1 MDREMDEELRK
12 RLTDYTREPNEKMWA
27 KIVPHISIRQKNGM
41 NRMGKGIDLFTVLI
55 LVACLLSI
63 LLNLPDSYPAYSEVS
78 DPAKM
83 KSQQAKELTR
93 NDEGGTNNL
102 IQIEAIAPLFRSSEE
117 QESEQTSEPSDIHVL
132 SSEIAAETDQSA
144 PLAQYAI
151 MIENSGE
158 KNTSN
163 IPVVKTG
170 NEIVKEPVNGVKEI
184 MSEEEKPK
192 TKEEKKEERIQERE
206 QNERTHRK
214 FSIYFTAMPTFGYQ
228 RIESK
233 TNDKIYIE
241 SIKKIS
247 AFSTERLGL
256 RAELGAEIPLSRRL
270 KVFGGVLYYQRKQT
284 IDYTEKQID
293 TTQVSI
299 GSNGE
304 YVVETKLTHS
314 DKSFEYELKNIGF
327 QVGLTYQLKKAK
339 FLQSL
344 GTGIE
349 FQFALNNLSEEV
361 DNTLTNN
368 PSAYVFYNLY
378 YRLQYPSEG
387 RLKAVFQ
394 PTLNYSFY
402 INQNLNAPFY
412 VKPYGLGLNVGATYN
427 F

>member
-1 MDREMDEELRK
+1 MARRRRARRLGVFAASATPQGACLGRGNGVRTWPTGHKATLAPTVAPMTPTSLVLDLVERVWNAGDLDALDAYYAASFEHDGRASTVDELRAWHRDDK
-12 RLTDYTREPNEKMWA
+12 ATWAGTAFSVIECVGSDDAVALLGQLYAQNPGDGRFAQWIANE
-27 KIVPHISIRQKNGM
+27 
-41 NRMGKGIDLFTVLI
+41 L
-55 LVACLLSI
+55 
-63 LLNLPDSYPAYSEVS
+63 
-78 DPAKM
+78 
-83 KSQQAKELTR
+83 
-93 NDEGGTNNL
+93 
-102 IQIEAIAPLFRSSEE
+102 
-117 QESEQTSEPSDIHVL
+117 
-132 SSEIAAETDQSA
+132 
-144 PLAQYAI
+144 
-151 MIENSGE
+151 
-158 KNTSN
+158 
-163 IPVVKTG
+163 
-170 NEIVKEPVNGVKEI
+170 
-184 MSEEEKPK
+184 
-192 TKEEKKEERIQERE
+192 
-206 QNERTHRK
+206 THRK

-256 RAELGAEIPLSRRL
+256 RVELGAEVPLSNRL
-270 KVFGGVLYYQRKQT
+270 KVFGGILYYQRKQT

-304 YVVETKLTHS
+304 YVVGTKLILS

-327 QVGLTYQLKKAK
+327 QVGLNYQLKKAK

-349 FQFALNNLSEEV
+349 FQFALNKLSEEI
-361 DNTLTNN
+361 NQTLTNN

-402 INQNLNAPFY
+402 INQDLNAPFY

>member
-12 RLTDYTREPNEKMWA
+12 RLTDYSREPNERLWE

-78 DPAKM
+78 VPGKE
-83 KSQQAKELTR
+83 KSQRTKELTTK
-93 NDEGGTNNL
+93 DVGGTNNL
-102 IQIEAIAPLFRSSEE
+102 IQIEAMAPQFRSSKEH
-117 QESEQTSEPSDIHVL
+117 ESEPTSEPSHNKVL
-132 SSEIAAETDQSA
+132 GSETAAEIDQSA
-144 PLAQYAI
+144 PLAQYAM

-158 KNTSN
+158 KNTTN
-163 IPVVKTG
+163 IHILKTA
-170 NEIVKEPVNGVKEI
+170 NEIVREPANEVKEI
-184 MSEEEKPK
+184 ISQEEKRK
-192 TKEEKKEERIQERE
+192 AKEEKKKERTQERE

-256 RAELGAEIPLSRRL
+256 RAELGAEVPLSRRL
-270 KVFGGVLYYQRKQT
+270 KVFGGLLYYQRKQT

-304 YVVETKLTHS
+304 YVVETKLMHS

-327 QVGLTYQLKKAK
+327 QIGLNYQLKKAK

-349 FQFALNNLSEEV
+349 FQFALNKLSEEV
-361 DNTLTNN
+361 DHTFTNN

-412 VKPYGLGLNVGATYN
+412 VKPYGLGLNIGATYN